1 MDSNL
6 LKTKSIEQ
14 LVGDAES
21 GAKALKRTL
30 TAMDLTLLGIG
41 AIIGTGIFV
50 LTGTAAAN
58 QAGPGIV
65 LSYVMAGLVCAFA
78 ALCYA
83 EFAAMIPISGSA
95 YTYAYATLGEIFAW
109 MIGWDLILEYAV
121 GSMTVAVGWSGYFQ
135 RILAGFGLHLPAW
148 MSAAPAAGVEG
159 AIVNLPAIFIV
170 LVISA
175 LLVIGVRESAR
186 FNAVMVA
193 VKLAAILFF
202 IVVGV
207 GYVKPE
213 NWSPFLPYGWAGVS
227 AAAAVVFFAYIG
239 FDAVST
245 TAEEAKNPSR
255 DLPIGIIAS
264 LVICTVLY
272 LAVAGILSGIIPVV
286 QFKATPQFLN
296 APVGYAL
303 HVINMD
309 WAAGLVSAGAVAG
322 ITSVLLVMLL
332 SQPRIFFAMSR
343 DQLLPPGV
351 SKVHPRFR
359 TPYITTMI
367 TGVVVAIVAGFTP
380 INVLGEMTSI
390 GTLFAFVVVCM
401 AVIILRRSRPDA
413 RSAVQGALRL
423 RHSRVWR
430 RVLGLPD
437 GQPDGD
443 DVGALP
449 RVARPR
455 HGDLLV
461 LRPDPQPARER
472 GRSRGAERRR
482 KPGQLPQDGRLHAD
496 LQRLLHHAAG
506 RVDGVGRHLGG
517 AGEVARARHDA
528 HELVRAAHQS
538 ADCRRLRSEDSGRR
552 RRRRGR
558 RLRARAVVEEVVGIS
573 VSARLLDGNAV
584 AAAIREAVLPDVQRF
599 TVSSG
604 RPPGL
609 GIVLVGEDPAV
620 GDLRPQQGEGRWLR
634 PACGSTCSACR
645 RLRALSDLLALV
657 ERLNASDVARRDP
670 RSGAVA

>member
-6 LKTKSIEQ
+6 LKTKSVEQ

-21 GAKALKRTL
+21 GTKALRRTL

-58 QAGPGIV
+58 QAGPAIV
-65 LSYVMAGLVCAFA
+65 MSYVLAGLVCAFA

-135 RILAGFGLHLPAW
+135 RILASIGTDGVHLPVW
-148 MSAAPAAGVEG
+148 MSAAPAAGVDG
-159 AIVNLPAIFIV
+159 AIVNLPAIIIV
-170 LVISA
+170 LIISA

-193 VKLAAILFF
+193 VKMTAILFF
-202 IVVGV
+202 ILVGV

-213 NWSPFLPYGWAGVS
+213 NWSPFTPYGWAGVS

-264 LVICTVLY
+264 LIICTFLY
-272 LAVAGILSGIIPVV
+272 LAVAAILSGIIPVV
-286 QFKATPQFLN
+286 QFKDNAEFLN

-303 HVINMD
+303 HVIQMD
-309 WAAGLVSAGAVAG
+309 WASALVSAGAVAG

-351 SKVHPRFR
+351 SKVHPKFR
-359 TPYITTMI
+359 TPYITTII

-380 INVLGEMTSI
+380 INILGEMTSI
-390 GTLFAFVVVCM
+390 GTLFAFVVVCI
-401 AVIILRRSRPDA
+401 AVIILRRRRPDA
-413 RSAVQGALRL
+413 HRPFKVPGGY
-423 RHSRVWR
+423 VVP
-430 RVLGLPD
+430 VLGAVFSVYLMVNLTVMTWVRFLVWLD
-437 GQPDGD
+437 LGMILYWFYGRTHSQLVDRAEAAARSQVESLGNFLKMTGYML
-443 DVGALP
+443 VFNGFCVALLGLLTEWGVTSEELAKWHELDTLLTNWFGLNINP
-449 RVARPR
+449 QIADRFGLIILGIGLVATAL
-455 HGDLLV
+455 GFV
-461 LRPDPQPARER
+461 LARSPKKAASSR
-472 GRSRGAERRR
+472 GR
-482 KPGQLPQDGRLHAD
+482 
-496 LQRLLHHAAG
+496 
-506 RVDGVGRHLGG
+506 
-517 AGEVARARHDA
+517 
-528 HELVRAAHQS
+528 
-538 ADCRRLRSEDSGRR
+538 
-552 RRRRGR
+552 
-558 RLRARAVVEEVVGIS
+558 
-573 VSARLLDGNAV
+573 
-584 AAAIREAVLPDVQRF
+584 
-599 TVSSG
+599 
-604 RPPGL
+604 
-609 GIVLVGEDPAV
+609 
-620 GDLRPQQGEGRWLR
+620 
-634 PACGSTCSACR
+634 
-645 RLRALSDLLALV
+645 
-657 ERLNASDVARRDP
+657 
-670 RSGAVA
+670 